1 MDPAG
6 FRYRVTDDWIR
17 RTLREGVEC
26 AVGHDIPVAVDPV
39 AFAALLPLLRHGA
52 MDSGSAPAPTPGLV
66 AMLERSFDDVR
77 IKQFVEDARSFPDA
91 EALAVRKR
99 NVCLRTTDNL
109 TSRFRPPFAAD
120 VGAALSTC
128 LKTTQASLQQA
139 AGNPAKV
146 AICAQLGSQVLL
158 TIHPFQDGN
167 GRTARMFFAA
177 NLLKRGVAAPTA
189 LLGMMLM
196 YRSGSHQYHQASWEL
211 RAGNVEPMVRLFA
224 ESTALAQSRLMQ
236 HVTFDRSPENFLAHC
251 WHELRAIR

>member
-1 MDPAG
+1 MDA
-6 FRYRVTDDWIR
+6 
-17 RTLREGVEC
+17 
-26 AVGHDIPVAVDPV
+26 
-39 AFAALLPLLRHGA
+39 
-52 MDSGSAPAPTPGLV
+52 GSAPAPTPYLYSR
-66 AMLERSFDDVR
+66 LERAFEDTR
-77 IKQFVEDARSFPDA
+77 IKEFVSDARSFPDA
-91 EALAVRKR
+91 EALVVRKH
-99 NVCLRTTDNL
+99 NVCLKTTDSL

-120 VGAALSTC
+120 VGPVLSTC
-128 LKTTQASLQQA
+128 LKATQESLRRVE
-139 AGNPAKV
+139 GNAAKV
-146 AICAQLGSQVLL
+146 AICAQLGSQILL

-196 YRSGSHQYHQASWEL
+196 YRSGSHQYHQASWEF